1 MTKLIPR
8 KLSLV
13 LLLLVAFCSGCQAN
27 NDQGGAST
35 SIPLKKLNTLA
46 EKGDSLTWNDFAA
59 YPYEDEGSGLYIRK
73 YNIEGGHQLMI
84 SGKSLDKKPDH
95 IYVVNKDGEKIDLL
109 KENIKKMNL
118 E

>member
-1 MTKLIPR
+1 MKKLIPR

-27 NDQGGAST
+27 NDHEESGS
-35 SIPLKKLNTLA
+35 SIPLKELNTLA

-73 YNIEGGHQLMI
+73 YNIEGCHQLMI
-84 SGKSLDKKPDH
+84 SGKSLDNKPDH
-95 IYVVNKDGEKIDLL
+95 IYVVNKGGEKIDLL
-109 KENIKKMNL
+109 KENIKKLNL
-118 E
+118 K